1 MKPFVFV
8 SENIALG
15 KPATQLGTYRDY
27 DAGQAVDGDMRQYLL
42 EGSCAH
48 PHSEDLM
55 LPDDVRLIPAWWQV
69 DLSDGDPT
77 RTYVIRNVTI
87 YFRLGH
93 EGKTTY
99 LDFCFPLLVVSLLET
114 HDSRDQIS
122 CADVRPTRAWWQVD
136 LSDGDPTMTY
146 VIRNVTIYFRWG
158 NSGELGCMKVLFSIK
173 NTPDVLDGFNYY
185 RSLFFKL
192 LYELALYSLY
202 LSTFG
207 LNCIEICMY

>member
-27 DAGQAVDGDMRQYLL
+27 DAGLAVDGDMRQYRL

-48 PHSEDLM
+48 PHSEDMM

-87 YFRLGH
+87 YFRW
-93 EGKTTY
+93 E
-99 LDFCFPLLVVSLLET
+99 
-114 HDSRDQIS
+114 
-122 CADVRPTRAWWQVD
+122 
-136 LSDGDPTMTY
+136 
-146 VIRNVTIYFRWG
+146 
-158 NSGELGCMKVLFSIK
+158 NSGELDCMKVLFSIK
-173 NTPDVLDGFNYY
+173 NTPDVLDGLNYY
-185 RSLFFKL
+185 CSLFFKL
-192 LYELALYSLY
+192 LY
-202 LSTFG
+202 
-207 LNCIEICMY
+207 